1 MFTNKATEVARDEI
15 KFQKFVDR
23 LRKKFSIMFFEL
35 LRTQLILKGII
46 TLEDWPQFRED
57 ITIDFRQ
64 DNHFTELKES
74 EILTDRLALLQS
86 IQPYI
91 GKYYSDMWVRKNILY
106 QTDEDIEKMDAD
118 MNEDGTKQAVE
129 DQRQA
134 ELEAIANPE
143 PAMGSSPES

>member
-1 MFTNKATEVARDEI
+1 
-15 KFQKFVDR
+15 
-23 LRKKFSIMFFEL
+23 MFFEL

-57 ITIDFRQ
+57 ITVDFRQ

-91 GKYYSDMWVRKNILY
+91 GKYYSDGWVRKNILH
-106 QTDEDIEKMDAD
+106 QTDEDIEVMDAE
-118 MNEDGTKQAVE
+118 MNDDGSAQAVE

-134 ELEAIANPE
+134 ELEAIANPPPTMD
-143 PAMGSSPES
+143 PAAGA

>member
-1 MFTNKATEVARDEI
+1 MFTNRATELARDEI

-57 ITIDFRQ
+57 ITVDFRQ

-74 EILTDRLALLQS
+74 EILTDRLTLLQS
-86 IQPYI
+86 IQPHI
-91 GKYYSDMWVRKNILY
+91 GKYYSDSWVRKNILH
-106 QTDEDIEKMDAD
+106 QTDEDIEVMDD
-118 MNEDGTKQAVE
+118 EMNQDGSAQAVE

-134 ELEAIANPE
+134 ELEASANPQ
-143 PAMGSSPES
+143 PTMSAAPEA